1 MSKAKNAVIGLAALA
16 AVATIGACSNSG
28 TKEATSSAAPSTAQS
43 FSAAPT
49 AAHNHADMMFAHM
62 MIPHHQQAIEMSD
75 MILVKQGI
83 DPRVADLAKQIKAA
97 QGPEIEQM
105 QGWLNQWGMS
115 GMPGMND
122 MPGMSGTSSNAPGDH
137 GGMHGSD
144 TATASP
150 TTTMPMPMPSGS
162 MMPGMPGMGD
172 MPGMDGMMSPA
183 DMDALKNAQ
192 GVEASKLFLTQMI
205 KHHQG
210 AITMS
215 QNEIKDGQFPD
226 AVALAKSIVTSQQK
240 EIDTMNQILGSL

>member
-1 MSKAKNAVIGLAALA
+1 MRMRMLALA
-16 AVATIGACSNSG
+16 
-28 TKEATSSAAPSTAQS
+28 STALITTLVLAGCGQNNDPGMS
-43 FSAAPT
+43 GMDHGSSSSSPSSSEASADFN
-49 AAHNHADMMFAHM
+49 AADEMFVTM